1 MTTGYRVYLYFS
13 ILLMV
18 AGASHGFAQDTKQQF
33 PKFRHV
39 DVGAVAPTEAVTG
52 EVKLLADVDFAPFSF
67 KNAGGAMAGVS
78 IEIAQASCAEMR
90 LKCTITALPFAE
102 LLPALARGEGDA
114 IITGVR
120 TNAAVLQH
128 ASMTRPYFFS
138 FGRFII
144 RIGTPF
150 ESPDVRSLAG
160 RRVGF
165 IKGSSHQAFLEK
177 YYDRSALTPFETE
190 ASMFEALRAGG
201 LDVAFTD
208 SMRASFWMKGT
219 ASRACCAPLGA
230 GFIDRSTFSRGLTFL
245 VRQDRQS
252 LREAFDFALD
262 KLEDKQLTSKI
273 FAHYFPDSP
282 F

>member
-1 MTTGYRVYLYFS
+1 MTTGSRVYLYLT

-18 AGASHGFAQDTKQQF
+18 AGVSHGFAQDVKPQF

-39 DVGAVAPTEAVTG
+39 DAGAAPPTEAVTG

-78 IEIAQASCAEMR
+78 IEIAQAACAEMR

-102 LLPALARGEGDA
+102 LLPALARGDGDA

-120 TNAAVLQH
+120 TNAAVLER

-138 FGRFII
+138 FGRFIT

-150 ESPDVRSLAG
+150 ETPDVRSLAG

-165 IKGSSHQAFLEK
+165 VKGSSHQVFLEK

-190 ASMFEALRAGG
+190 ASMLEALRTGG

-208 SMRASFWMKGT
+208 AMRASFWIKGT

-230 GFIDRSTFSRGLTFL
+230 GFMDRSTFSRGLTFL

-273 FAHYFPDSP
+273 LAHYLPDSP